1 MGVLNTVEILQK
13 KGFVVQE
20 QNIKD
25 ALQQVQTL
33 TGLQGRWQTIQEK
46 PLVIADTGHNEDG
59 IKEVLE
65 NLNRYTFKKLHFV
78 LGVVNDKDIS
88 KILMLLPKDAIYY
101 FCKASIPRALD
112 EKDLM
117 TQAKTCGLNGS
128 SFKTVTEALNKAK
141 KQAKINDLI
150 FVGGSTFTVADIL

>member
-1 MGVLNTVEILQK
+1 MK
-13 KGFVVQE
+13 
-20 QNIKD
+20 
-25 ALQQVQTL
+25 
-33 TGLQGRWQTIQEK
+33 TGLKHRQKSFKQFC
-46 PLVIADTGHNEDG
+46 TGTVLIVLSGTDG

-65 NLNRYTFKKLHFV
+65 NLNRHTFKKLHFV

-128 SFKTVTEALNKAK
+128 SFKKAK